1 MSDQVQKI
9 QERVNEAADK
19 EAWEIIHA
27 AFAPAKAVCKELK
40 KRFPKTPN
48 WEYECVWCKVYSH
61 ELSKSVEVR
70 VDESLLRDIENAL
83 FEVVKEHARQVHT
96 DEFLAKMSSV
106 LP

>member
-1 MSDQVQKI
+1 MSIEKI
-9 QERVNEAADK
+9 QERLNEAADK
-19 EAWEIIHA
+19 EAWEIIHT
-27 AFAPAKAVCKELK
+27 AFAPAKAACKELK

-48 WEYECVWCKVYSH
+48 WEYTSFYCKIYG
-61 ELSKSVEVR
+61 VEVR
-70 VDESLLRDIENAL
+70 VDEALLGTIENGI